1 MIKIK
6 IADATGH
13 TELMVDNREAEA
25 LINKHKESWV
35 FVDGRLINPAE
46 INYEQIEEIELMPP
60 LVGGT
65 RTQNQLNN
73 DLRMKH
79 LDLDE
84 RRLLSTLRNKK

>member
-6 IADATGH
+6 IANATGH
-13 TELMVDNREAEA
+13 TELMVNNREAEA
-25 LINKHKESWV
+25 LINKHKGSWV
-35 FVDGRLINPAE
+35 FVNSRLVNPAD
-46 INYEQIEEIELMPP
+46 INYEQVEEIELMPP

-65 RTQNQLNN
+65 RSLKQKDN
-73 DLRMKH
+73 DMRMSF